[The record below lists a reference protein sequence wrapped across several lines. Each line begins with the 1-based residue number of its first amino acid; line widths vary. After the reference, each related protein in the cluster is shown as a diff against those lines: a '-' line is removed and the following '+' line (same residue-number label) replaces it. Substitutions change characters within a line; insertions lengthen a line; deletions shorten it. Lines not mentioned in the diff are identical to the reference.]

1 MRSSS
6 GGLADRDRM
15 RYGSGMTATPARSEA
30 QLEKLL
36 HDGVRRLGGISVKMA
51 PTMAGVPDRMVL
63 WPGGRIDLVEL
74 KTDRGS
80 VRRIQEVQHHRF
92 AKLGTYVQLVRGE
105 SGVRRYLAAASQQI
119 NQPQAAVSA

>member
-1 MRSSS
+1 MPT
-6 GGLADRDRM
+6 
-15 RYGSGMTATPARSEA
+15 YHRSEA
-30 QLEKLL
+30 QLEKML
-36 HDGVRRLGGISVKMA
+36 HDGVRQHGGMSMKLA
-51 PTMAGVPDRMVL
+51 PTTAGMPDRIVL

-105 SGVRRYLAAASQQI
+105 SGVREYLAWAGRGFRQQK
-119 NQPQAAVSA
+119 AAVSS